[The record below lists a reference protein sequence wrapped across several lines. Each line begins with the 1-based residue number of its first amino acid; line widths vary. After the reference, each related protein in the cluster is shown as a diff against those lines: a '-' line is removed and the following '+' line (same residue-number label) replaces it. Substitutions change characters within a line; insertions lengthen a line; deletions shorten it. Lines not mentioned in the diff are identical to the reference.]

1 MPVSPLDCCLA
12 NRLAKPRRPVGRL
25 LDEKAA
31 VSVPH
36 PLDWHVVMQP

>member
-1 MPVSPLDCCLA
+1 MPGSPLDCCLA
-12 NRLAKPRRPVGRL
+12 NRFTKERPVGRL

-31 VSVPH
+31 VSVPP